1 MKGYHI
7 LLVFPYKNLRMNDKQ
22 SHFKS
27 YRFQLLVS
35 GNGNVITKRHC
46 YDSMACHGMVWYGAL
61 LNLVHS
67 HPENEK
73 KTNNIET
80 EMNKELG

>member
-1 MKGYHI
+1 MMKGYHI

-46 YDSMACHGMVWYGAL
+46 YDSMAVHGTL
-61 LNLVHS
+61 LELVHS

-73 KTNNIET
+73 RKKANNIET